1 MPDRFHTLHTP
12 AVAEDLI
19 DPREQ
24 KIRRLTARVAELEQT
39 NRRLTQRI
47 GEIQRLAADTLTETE
62 KWPDQTEHSTEP
74 ADRKEKKQS
83 EIESP
88 TLSWKERRQEKP
100 ASTPVTAPAT
110 AEKPVWLKNLNLPVA
125 LTVLSAVIL
134 INLFLNHTYQLDAAV
149 EFGVLGLLLGLFAY
163 VCMKHTQTTRVAGA
177 LGMLLGGALLFLLD
191 YGQTPLNALI
201 IVFYLVM
208 WLVSGLIRW
217 KFGDG
222 KKPTVAAAIL
232 CGMVAPI
239 ASVVST
245 ESLDALA
252 ESAWLIFCISYALC
266 LFGLTCI
273 QPKGESKKAFWI
285 LFGVVAAVACGLGIY
300 IAAALS

>member
-1 MPDRFHTLHTP
+1 M
-12 AVAEDLI
+12 
-19 DPREQ
+19 
-24 KIRRLTARVAELEQT
+24 
-39 NRRLTQRI
+39 
-47 GEIQRLAADTLTETE
+47 
-62 KWPDQTEHSTEP
+62 
-74 ADRKEKKQS
+74 
-83 EIESP
+83 
-88 TLSWKERRQEKP
+88 
-100 ASTPVTAPAT
+100 
-110 AEKPVWLKNLNLPVA
+110 A

-201 IVFYLVM
+201 INALIIAFYLVM

-285 LFGVVAAVACGLGIY
+285 LFGVVAAAACGLEIY
-300 IAAALS
+300 IVTALS